1 MPVATGQPVAP
12 DHGWLHRWLGAG
24 GDDSGEHRRDSLEV
38 AIEAPTD
45 GWTDLADRENDGITV
60 VLHWNRA
67 TGALAVTVD
76 DEATGDYFEL
86 VLADEPPLDVFYH
99 PFAYARQRGVELLG
113 DRQEEPVR
121 VELG

>member
-1 MPVATGQPVAP
+1 VT
-12 DHGWLHRWLGAG
+12 
-24 GDDSGEHRRDSLEV
+24 
-38 AIEAPTD
+38 IEALRD
-45 GWTDLADRENDGITV
+45 EWTDLADREHDGISV

-99 PFAYARQRGVELLG
+99 PFAYARRRGLELLA
-113 DRQEEPVR
+113 DRQEAPVR